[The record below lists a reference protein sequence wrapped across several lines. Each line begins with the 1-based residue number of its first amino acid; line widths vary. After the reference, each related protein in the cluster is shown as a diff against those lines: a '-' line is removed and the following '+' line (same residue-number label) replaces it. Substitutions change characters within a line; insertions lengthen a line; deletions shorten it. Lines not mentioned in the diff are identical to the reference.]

1 MKIAYVTMQFP
12 VASETFAAVELRA
25 LRRRGAEV
33 TVLAYRAAPPGAAAL
48 LAERGLTDLSIEQG
62 GAGAILKG
70 LLLVLLRPGDSL
82 FLISAILR
90 HCWRRPQHLVKA
102 LALVPRSLTLLQR
115 IEALK
120 PQVVHLFWGHYPSLL
135 GLLVKRR
142 RPEAL
147 LSLFLGAYDLERR
160 FPLSAL
166 LAGQADVLLTHARAN
181 LPALAA
187 IGVDPADVTV
197 AYRGL
202 EIPTPPPAP
211 QKTRALMVLAE
222 RLVPQKSTDAAL
234 RLFAAVARQ
243 VPEARLR
250 VLGKGPESGRLQA
263 LSRELGIAD
272 KVTFA
277 GHVPHQEVFHHLAE
291 AEVALTLSQSPSERL
306 PNAIKEAML
315 HRCLCLAARSTGIE
329 ELISDGETGLLV
341 DAGDLDGAARRLTG
355 LLGDAAA
362 MARIGAQAQARIL
375 ADFDADRLMAE
386 RLERWSALLQERQP
400 GAAA

>member
-25 LRRRGAEV
+25 LRRQGAEV
-33 TVLAYRAAPPGAAAL
+33 SVLAYRAAPPGAETL
-48 LAERGLTDLSIEQG
+48 LAERDLAGLNVDQG
-62 GAGAILKG
+62 GVGATLKG
-70 LLLVLLRPGDSL
+70 LLLILLRPGDSL
-82 FLISAILR
+82 FLLGTILR
-90 HCWRRPQHLVKA
+90 HCWRQPAHLVKA

-142 RPEAL
+142 QPKTV

-187 IGVDPADVTV
+187 IGVDPAGVTV

-202 EIPTPPPAP
+202 EIPTPAPAP
-211 QKTRALMVLAE
+211 QKTRALMVVAE
-222 RLVPQKSTDAAL
+222 RLVRQKSTDAAL
-234 RLFAAVARQ
+234 RLFAAV
-243 VPEARLR
+243 VKELPGARLR
-250 VLGKGPESGRLQA
+250 VLGAGPESDRLQA
-263 LSRELGIAD
+263 LARDLGIA
-272 KVTFA
+272 KEVTFA
-277 GHVPHQEVFHHLAE
+277 GHLPHHEVFRHLAE

-315 HRCLCLAARSTGIE
+315 HRCLCLAARSSGIE
-329 ELISDGETGLLV
+329 ELIDDGETGLMV
-341 DAGDLDGAARRLTG
+341 DAGDLEGAARRLSG
-355 LLGDAAA
+355 LLGDPTA
-362 MARIGAQAQARIL
+362 MARIGGQAQARIL
-375 ADFDADRLMAE
+375 ADFDADRLMAA
-386 RLERWSALLQERQP
+386 RLEHWSALLQEQRS

>member
-25 LRRRGAEV
+25 LRRQGAEV
-33 TVLAYRAAPPGAAAL
+33 SVLAYRAAPPGAETL
-48 LAERGLTDLSIEQG
+48 LAERDLAGLNVDQG
-62 GAGAILKG
+62 GVGATLKG
-70 LLLVLLRPGDSL
+70 LLLILLRPGDSL
-82 FLISAILR
+82 FLLGTILR
-90 HCWRRPQHLVKA
+90 HCWRQPAHLVKA

-142 RPEAL
+142 QPKTV

-187 IGVDPADVTV
+187 IGVDPAGVTV

-202 EIPTPPPAP
+202 EIPTPAPAP
-211 QKTRALMVLAE
+211 QKTRALM
-222 RLVPQKSTDAAL
+222 
-234 RLFAAVARQ
+234 ARD
-243 VPEARLR
+243 
-250 VLGKGPESGRLQA
+250 
-263 LSRELGIAD
+263 LGIA
-272 KVTFA
+272 KEVTFA
-277 GHVPHQEVFHHLAE
+277 GHLPHHEVFRHLAE

-315 HRCLCLAARSTGIE
+315 HRCLCLAARSSGIE
-329 ELISDGETGLLV
+329 ELIDDGETGLMV
-341 DAGDLDGAARRLTG
+341 DAGDLEGAARRLSG
-355 LLGDAAA
+355 LLGDPTA
-362 MARIGAQAQARIL
+362 MARIGGQAQARIL
-375 ADFDADRLMAE
+375 ADFDADRLMAA
-386 RLERWSALLQERQP
+386 RLEHWSALLQEQRS